1 MKFTSRDWQIT
12 FLTGYMLI
20 GSQSNEL
27 PKIDCNMMYAL
38 LHFETLKEGMIVAI
52 RKLVVP
58 NFLQKPYFEVLK
70 LFTRSAFLCEKR
82 YLSMRKEYCTNTQ
95 IMSRLAGLAS

>member
-27 PKIDCNMMYAL
+27 PKIDCL
-38 LHFETLKEGMIVAI
+38 FC
-52 RKLVVP
+52 
-58 NFLQKPYFEVLK
+58 
-70 LFTRSAFLCEKR
+70 LFTA
-82 YLSMRKEYCTNTQ
+82 KEIPEYEEGIFYKHPIYVQ
-95 IMSRLAGLAS
+95 A